1 MRSALR
7 IFRDQSLRYPAAA
20 ARPEDHQRHAD
31 LRRVA
36 NILNTDAML
45 FQEFCDR
52 FSKHGDKTLPLFAD
66 GQAVEI
72 PVF

>member
-1 MRSALR
+1 
-7 IFRDQSLRYPAAA
+7 
-20 ARPEDHQRHAD
+20 
-31 LRRVA
+31 VA

-52 FSKHGDKTLPLFAD
+52 LSKYDDKTQTLFAD